1 MFRLGLQIK
10 MKIFLLEDDLSI
22 QKGIELKLKKEN
34 HEVICAGSVSQARQE
49 IRRTFDLAILDLN
62 LPDGS
67 GMDIC
72 LELKKKANVLHIL
85 VLTSNDSE
93 TDIVMGYEM
102 GADDYMTKPFSL
114 SVLISKINAIS
125 RRMEQHLKK
134 RSKSIFFDAAKQT
147 IEIRGKTIALTRNE
161 WRLFYNLWQN
171 AGQIMTKEQLLESL
185 WDIDGE
191 FVDENTL
198 AVNIRRLRE
207 KVEENPSDPVI
218 IENVRGVGYRINNL

>member
-1 MFRLGLQIK
+1 MNIL
-10 MKIFLLEDDLSI
+10 LLEDDISL
-22 QKGIELKLKKEN
+22 QKGIELKLIKEG
-34 HEVICAGSVSQARQE
+34 HQIICSDNILSARQK
-49 IRRTFDLAILDLN
+49 ISKMFDMAILDLI

-72 LELKKKANVLHIL
+72 YELRKLPVPPHIL
-85 VLTSNDSE
+85 ILTSNDAE

-114 SVLISKINAIS
+114 SVLISKINAVQ
-125 RRMEQHLKK
+125 RR
-134 RSKSIFFDAAKQT
+134 KSQANSHNSSLYVDSAKQT
-147 IEIRGKTIALTRNE
+147 VEIRDQTVSLTRNE
-161 WRLFYNLWQN
+161 WRLFYALWQN
-171 AGQIMTKEQLLESL
+171 TGQTLTKGQLLESL

-207 KVEENPSDPVI
+207 KIEECPSNPII
-218 IENVRGVGYRINNL
+218 IENVRGIGYRVNKL